1 MVFKPDFQILTIT
14 GKEKRGDGENIVVD
28 AVVCRSACGFGG
40 DSAADRRDPGEKPEV
55 TVMELLLAAELHCL
69 EESVIGVVCE
79 KLAELGIG
87 KLVLSSVTYERELRE
102 PGYLAKVHCQVAKA
116 GLEFASAHGLWSA
129 NNDLNWPDRAGR
141 LETVKTQACYLK
153 RAAAAG
159 CRTFILHPGAAFIR
173 YSEAELW
180 DCVRESVE
188 LLLPEAEKNRI
199 ILALENNIAGFLGD
213 DCQRLADFIRSFDS
227 EWVGASFDCGCANIS
242 GDLTANFAALKE
254 LTVTAVLHDNNGSA
268 NSHLVPGQGTVDW
281 KLLLN
286 ELTGAPRLIHCET
299 DFSGS
304 HDLRKVLP
312 ALDIYRNLPGITF

>member
-1 MVFKPDFQILTIT
+1 MKLLTLIE
-14 GKEKRGDGENIVVD
+14 GQKLSAGE
-28 AVVCRSACGFGG
+28 
-40 DSAADRRDPGEKPEV
+40 
-55 TVMELLLAAELHCL
+55 
-69 EESVIGVVCE
+69 
-79 KLAELGIG
+79 LAEL
-87 KLVLSSVTYERELRE
+87 LSSLRKNGVTELSFSAFAYEKELDH
-102 PGYLAKVHCQVAKA
+102 PGFMEEYLAAVSAA
-116 GLEFASAHGLWSA
+116 GLRFASAHGIWFH

-286 ELTGAPRLIHCET
+286 ELAGAPRLIHCET

-312 ALDIYRNLPGITF
+312 ALEIYRNLPGITF